1 MEGIKETEQAKLK
14 YYSPEINDK
23 AISIIQQEDGNW
35 KGYTQKFGKLIEVR
49 DVGPDA
55 VLQRLLTHDGK

>member
-1 MEGIKETEQAKLK
+1 MEENKITDYNPETNNKV
-14 YYSPEINDK
+14 
-23 AISIIQQEDGNW
+23 ISIIQQEDGNW

-49 DVGPDA
+49 DVGPEA

>member
-1 MEGIKETEQAKLK
+1 MEENKIIDYNPET
-14 YYSPEINDK
+14 NDK
-23 AISIIQQEDGNW
+23 VISIIQQEDGNW

-55 VLQRLLTHDGK
+55 VLQRLLTHDGNN